1 MSFLAFLTRGF
12 ELPNWITP
20 TIAGLTV
27 GAVVGVAGFVAVLL
41 FVGREKQAPRRRV
54 AAAASPDNVVHIPP
68 YTTLPRETPVPAPWM
83 GQEVPASAAP
93 VTAPSPVFAPPTY
106 RPGSFAI
113 PTAAPVSAP
122 AYSIPAVQAPIPAAP
137 PSNSM
142 IVSPTR
148 GAPPLRPSTE
158 LSARVFAKM
167 GYAVEAPPSPAH
179 PYAAEQLSF
188 DAPSSDPDLELDES
202 ELQPE
207 EELAVNHPV
216 MVSPVMIV
224 AAAPSQETL
233 VLASSPLVQALAAQA
248 EAAEAAEARAKVA
261 SQPAQPAAV
270 VQHPLVSAPTSSL
283 PPQPPAVVHPTSS
296 AMRMKAASIS
306 DLDLEDD
313 ALTNVR
319 EPLDER
325 ATTQMERPAAA
336 KKAVSIADLD
346 FEDNGATQ
354 ICETIFDEP
363 PQPRRRSEPP
373 KIRPKNPSPPRFPA
387 AKDANAPTHQVRP
400 RSGSGAALPRVTTPA
415 PGKVRQ
421 A

>member
-41 FVGREKQAPRRRV
+41 FVGRERQQAPRRRV

-93 VTAPSPVFAPPTY
+93 ATAPSPVFAPPTY

-113 PTAAPVSAP
+113 PTVAPMSAP
-122 AYSIPAVQAPIPAAP
+122 AYSIPAVQAPIPVAP

-167 GYAVEAPPSPAH
+167 GYAGEAPASPAH
-179 PYAAEQLSF
+179 PNAAEQLSF
-188 DAPSSDPDLELDES
+188 DAPSSDPDLELDKS

-224 AAAPSQETL
+224 AAPPPQETL
-233 VLASSPLVQALAAQA
+233 VLASSPFVQAMQAQA
-248 EAAEAAEARAKVA
+248 QAQVQAEPPPAPVVA
-261 SQPAQPAAV
+261 SP
-270 VQHPLVSAPTSSL
+270 SSL

-296 AMRMKAASIS
+296 AMRMKAASIA

-313 ALTNVR
+313 ALTHVK

-325 ATTQMERPAAA
+325 ATRQMERPAAA
-336 KKAVSIADLD
+336 KKVSASIADLD

-363 PQPRRRSEPP
+363 PQPRRRSDPP
-373 KIRPKNPSPPRFPA
+373 KIRPKVPSPPRFPA
-387 AKDANAPTHQVRP
+387 AKDVNAAVRP
-400 RSGSGAALPRVTTPA
+400 RSGSGASLPRVSTPA

>member
-27 GAVVGVAGFVAVLL
+27 GAVVGVAGFIAVLL
-41 FVGREKQAPRRRV
+41 FVGREKPAPRRR
-54 AAAASPDNVVHIPP
+54 AAAASPENVVYIPP

-83 GQEVPASAAP
+83 GQEVSVPP
-93 VTAPSPVFAPPTY
+93 TAPSPVFAPPTF

-113 PTAAPVSAP
+113 PTVAPVIASP
-122 AYSIPAVQAPIPAAP
+122 YSIPSASPAIPAAP

-167 GYAVEAPPSPAH
+167 GYAVEAPASPERG
-179 PYAAEQLSF
+179 YAAEHVSF
-188 DAPSSDPDLELDES
+188 DAPSADPDLELDES

-216 MVSPVMIV
+216 AVSPVMIV
-224 AAAPSQETL
+224 AAPPPQETL
-233 VLASSPLVQALAAQA
+233 VLASSPFVQAMQAQA
-248 EAAEAAEARAKVA
+248 QAQVQAEPPPAPVVA
-261 SQPAQPAAV
+261 SP
-270 VQHPLVSAPTSSL
+270 SSL

-296 AMRMKAASIS
+296 AMRMKAASIA

-313 ALTNVR
+313 ALTHVK

-325 ATTQMERPAAA
+325 ATRQMERPAAA
-336 KKAVSIADLD
+336 KKVSASIADLD

-363 PQPRRRSEPP
+363 PQPRRRSDPP
-373 KIRPKNPSPPRFPA
+373 KIRPKVPSPPRFPA
-387 AKDANAPTHQVRP
+387 AKDVNAAVRP
-400 RSGSGAALPRVTTPA
+400 RSGSGASLPRVSTPA